1 MSIELT
7 LPDMTCG
14 HCERTVKA
22 VVSQLDPKAE
32 VRVDLVH
39 HKVEID
45 SELPREQLE
54 KALAAEGYPP
64 A

>member
-1 MSIELT
+1 MAL
-7 LPDMTCG
+7 
-14 HCERTVKA
+14 A
-22 VVSQLDPKAE
+22 Q
-32 VRVDLVH
+32 

-45 SELPREQLE
+45 SGLPREQLE